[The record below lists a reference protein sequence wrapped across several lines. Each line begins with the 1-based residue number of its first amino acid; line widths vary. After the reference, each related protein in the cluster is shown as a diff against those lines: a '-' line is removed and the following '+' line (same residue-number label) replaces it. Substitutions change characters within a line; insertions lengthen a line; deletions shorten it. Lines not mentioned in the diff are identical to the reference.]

1 MLIAGRTANKG
12 SKMCIFDPVGVG
24 ATTFRKKT
32 AGELLGE
39 IKFGVIKGNAGEIG
53 ALVGSDEVKARGVD
67 SVGNGFKDSG
77 SVVSTL
83 ALRESKS
90 LLSSSFL
97 KVTHF
102 FFRFVEL
109 VIAMSGEIDYISDGL
124 QTFKLSNGNN
134 YQGVITGSGCM
145 ATS

>member
-1 MLIAGRTANKG
+1 MSASSEEAVELSSIISSLLINLGTLNPAQVSAMLIAGRTANKG

-90 LLSSSFL
+90 LLYSSLL
-97 KVTHF
+97 KVTHDF
-102 FFRFVEL
+102 FF
-109 VIAMSGEIDYISDGL
+109 GL
-124 QTFKLSNGNN
+124 
-134 YQGVITGSGCM
+134 
-145 ATS
+145 